1 MSGHYK
7 PDCVKLRWMIK
18 RYDDRHVLHGTDF
31 GNRVLEDAEEEDDV
45 EDNLHGLFPNTCR
58 TLFQDRDKASVF
70 EMREVT
76 ASFSD
81 SDKEV
86 PHKVPN
92 TIPFP
97 YTCSKCNKPYQRRKP
112 MLTHEAKCEDVRQ
125 ATGDYDVRKSVDRA
139 RRERNTK
146 ARAVSRLEEDSD
158 AQRATRARNTE
169 AMAVSRLEEDSDAQ
183 RANRYRN
190 TEARRLVRKNVLEA
204 CGVLA
209 SGHEN
214 DAINQ
219 DAENFHRFT
228 LQSLRF
234 VTCACCAREDGNGTM
249 VQRLKVSND
258 EHLVAIRYMRELHA
272 EVAEK
277 PWDHVRYQDLD
288 ADGLLPKKQYIDV
301 VHAECTEGITFR
313 RNDFICDKCVKA
325 LKKGCADFTKLAEDE
340 RPKLPVGMQGNF
352 FKPIPFYGTLDL
364 LHVENRYVDM
374 SIILNTFILTI
385 L

>member
-1 MSGHYK
+1 
-7 PDCVKLRWMIK
+7 
-18 RYDDRHVLHGTDF
+18 
-31 GNRVLEDAEEEDDV
+31 
-45 EDNLHGLFPNTCR
+45 
-58 TLFQDRDKASVF
+58 
-70 EMREVT
+70 
-76 ASFSD
+76 
-81 SDKEV
+81 
-86 PHKVPN
+86 
-92 TIPFP
+92 
-97 YTCSKCNKPYQRRKP
+97 

-146 ARAVSRLEEDSD
+146 ARAVSRLEEDSDAQRATRARNTEAMAVSRLEEDSDAQRARRERDTEARAVSRLEEDSD

-301 VHAECTEGITFR
+301 VHAESTEGITFR